1 LEEMRLRIPRLS
13 MNDKFVLVDT
23 SFLVAFLDGRDSLH
37 QRAEK
42 LKKRLTGLELI
53 FTDVIYA
60 ETLSVLGRRIRER
73 RKNVSDRKGTF
84 RKIVKNMDEIIGNKL
99 LYITP
104 IIKEKFSEIKEICL
118 NSGGELN
125 FNDALLIV
133 GAKEYGIEWIL
144 SFDSDFDKY
153 LKRIF

>member
-1 LEEMRLRIPRLS
+1 

-73 RKNVSDRKGTF
+73 RKVF
-84 RKIVKNMDEIIGNKL
+84 RN
-99 LYITP
+99 
-104 IIKEKFSEIKEICL
+104 
-118 NSGGELN
+118 
-125 FNDALLIV
+125 
-133 GAKEYGIEWIL
+133 
-144 SFDSDFDKY
+144 
-153 LKRIF
+153 